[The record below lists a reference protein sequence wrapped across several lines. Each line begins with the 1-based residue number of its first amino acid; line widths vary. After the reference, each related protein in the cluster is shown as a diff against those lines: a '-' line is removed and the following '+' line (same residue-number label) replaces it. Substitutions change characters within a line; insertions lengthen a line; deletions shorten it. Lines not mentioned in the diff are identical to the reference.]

1 MGERLKKLQ
10 IGSYMS
16 CRFNIKF

>member
-1 MGERLKKLQ
+1 MGERLKKMQ

-16 CRFNIKF
+16 CRVI